1 MKSCIAHF
9 NSLVYWRYP
18 PAGNGTSNS
27 WHPVPAATEHSSI
40 LISRSICSS
49 GANFSYVAMG
59 VVSVSSA
66 FSSLEPP
73 VFEVPAWL
81 QRSAFIL
88 EKRKHIK
95 RKLDISVDRGKSEV
109 VIDIFVSCKD
119 PDKHAIHAK
128 LWRRRKFPFRK
139 RSLPFLGQLEN
150 FWPVIESVS
159 IKKKTG
165 PRTRTF
171 RILISLE
178 LPYH

>member
-119 PDKHAIHAK
+119 RDKYAIHAK